1 MKALVLLSAGHSPTT
16 GNPAPPT
23 AELCAIRLASDLGA
37 ETTGLHAGPH
47 ADAVRPALGHG
58 LSTIRHL
65 MVPAQAD
72 VLPVLAD
79 EISRIGPDLVL
90 AGNRAT
96 GGGDTGLLPYL
107 LARALGWPILS
118 DAVRLSPAGDG
129 ELVVE
134 QALPKGLRRRL
145 HQRFPLVVTVHPTAP
160 AALPYAFGPAR
171 RGRID
176 TLVATPGLTETDVD
190 GEMRPHRPR
199 ARIMR
204 GAVSGGS
211 AADRLKAATASAA
224 GGGGDLMV
232 EPDPETA
239 ARAILAHLRKIGVL
253 PD

>member
-1 MKALVLLSAGHSPTT
+1 MKALVLLSTGHSPTT

-145 HQRFPLVVTVHPTAP
+145 HQRFPLLVTVHPTAP

-171 RGRID
+171 RGHID
-176 TLVATPGLTETDVD
+176 TVAATPGFTKTDVD

-239 ARAILAHLRKIGVL
+239 ARAILAHLSKIGVL

>member
-1 MKALVLLSAGHSPTT
+1 MKALVLLSAGHRPTT

-118 DAVRLSPAGDG
+118 DAVRLSPASDG

-171 RGRID
+171 RGHIE
-176 TLVATPGLTETDVD
+176 TVAATPGFTKTDVD

-224 GGGGDLMV
+224 GGGDLMV